1 MSIAHAA
8 GVPGIQ
14 ENEIS
19 VENNIQKL
27 NDINF
32 PALLKYI
39 N

>member
-27 NDINF
+27 NDINS

>member
-8 GVPGIQ
+8 GMPGIQ

-27 NDINF
+27 NDINS

>member
-27 NDINF
+27 NDVNF